1 MPGFVFLFY
10 GLVYN
15 YRSLKE
21 LSVVGFLAISH
32 YTLKMT
38 KCLTNSLWRM
48 NIWTFWIVLRK
59 LIWKEKTLG
68 TNINSTGKG
77 KINGY
82 PIWHLMSNL
91 MILVLMSYFRT
102 GERMT
107 VIPLFTVDL
116 MICLTL
122 GIDLVDYT
130 DIKMFPG
137 SGKVHSVTILLSSNF
152 FQLTFI

>member
-1 MPGFVFLFY
+1 
-10 GLVYN
+10 
-15 YRSLKE
+15 
-21 LSVVGFLAISH
+21 
-32 YTLKMT
+32 
-38 KCLTNSLWRM
+38 
-48 NIWTFWIVLRK
+48 
-59 LIWKEKTLG
+59 
-68 TNINSTGKG
+68 
-77 KINGY
+77 
-82 PIWHLMSNL
+82 MSNL

-137 SGKVHSVTILLSSNF
+137 SGKVHSVTILLSPNY